1 MSLTPIKILRSLIY
15 NKRPLASGPNKL
27 LDGQPAVNYN
37 PDQPGLFFR
46 NSDNE
51 LFKVGPTAIGEY
63 PPNSADDPGGAGS
76 GTNCLGELWL
86 DVSSPDGPTLKI
98 WDGSQWAK
106 AEPISYARALVADE
120 APAGD
125 FLQGTMWWNSG
136 NGLTYIRYQD
146 QWVQMGSTPVKTYTP

>member
-1 MSLTPIKILRSLIY
+1 MSFTPIKILRSLLY
-15 NKRPLASGPNKL
+15 NKRPIASGPNKL

-63 PPNSADDPGGAGS
+63 PPNSTEDPEGAGT

-86 DVSSPDGPTLKI
+86 DIASPDGPTLKV
-98 WDGSQWAK
+98 WDGSGWVKSEPLVYAK
-106 AEPISYARALVADE
+106 ALVSASK
-120 APAGD
+120 PS
-125 FLQGTMWWNSG
+125 GTYPEGTLWWNSN
-136 NGLTYIRYQD
+136 NGLTYTFYQGVWI
-146 QWVQMGSTPVKTYTP
+146 QLGSTPVTTYP